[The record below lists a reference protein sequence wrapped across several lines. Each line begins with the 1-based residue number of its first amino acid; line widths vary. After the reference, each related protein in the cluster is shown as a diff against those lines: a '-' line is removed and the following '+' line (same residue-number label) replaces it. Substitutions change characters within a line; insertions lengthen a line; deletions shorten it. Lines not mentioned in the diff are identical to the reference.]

1 MNTGKIGEYK
11 FFSQVAAFNYKYQL
25 GDRLHFSIILF
36 RGRTRN
42 FTYLYSQVKKLL
54 KTFWG
59 VSICLYV
66 LKNVAQK
73 LLLPKPLLGC
83 NATGTELYSNPTN
96 KIYENV

>member
-1 MNTGKIGEYK
+1 MNTGKIGEYN

-54 KTFWG
+54 KTF
-59 VSICLYV
+59 
-66 LKNVAQK
+66 
-73 LLLPKPLLGC
+73 
-83 NATGTELYSNPTN
+83 
-96 KIYENV
+96 